1 MRKPLV
7 SLVALAIAAGAA
19 SAQVGEAPPEFDA
32 AKWYNTPP
40 LLLEKLQGKAVMVE
54 VFRTW

>member
-1 MRKPLV
+1 MRTPLV
-7 SLVALAIAAGAA
+7 SLAAVALVAGAA
-19 SAQVGEAPPEFDA
+19 SAQVGEKPPEFDA

-40 LLLEKLQGKAVMVE
+40 LLLENLQGKAVMVE